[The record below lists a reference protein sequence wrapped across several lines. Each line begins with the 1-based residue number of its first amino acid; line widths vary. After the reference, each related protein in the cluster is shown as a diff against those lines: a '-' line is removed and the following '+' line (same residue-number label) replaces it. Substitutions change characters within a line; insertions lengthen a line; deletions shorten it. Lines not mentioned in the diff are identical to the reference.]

1 MRKWKKIIAVVGI
14 IAAFG
19 TTGCTASW
27 ERSVKSFSSNY
38 GGGLNRTVTVYD
50 YNGTEIK
57 SWSGKFDV
65 SDSENEVYFD
75 VDGKRVIVHGG
86 IVIDEENQDLEVIM
100 KCPYCNYVPD
110 CDEQICDGCEGYE
123 DFLDDTDDLY

>member
-1 MRKWKKIIAVVGI
+1 MRKWKKIITVVGI

-19 TTGCTASW
+19 ATGCTASW

-50 YNGTEIK
+50 YNGTEIN

-75 VDGKRVIVHGG
+75 VDGKRVIIHGG
-86 IVIDEENQDLEVIM
+86 IVIDEEN
-100 KCPYCNYVPD
+100 
-110 CDEQICDGCEGYE
+110 
-123 DFLDDTDDLY
+123 